1 MMRCPFCR
9 SGSHTR
15 TSRYLTE
22 QTKEA
27 YYQCQNIDCSSTFKT
42 RESIEHVIRRPS
54 PPETIPAPPPAE
66 RRTLNRYGNNNHPH

>member
-54 PPETIPAPPPAE
+54 P
-66 RRTLNRYGNNNHPH
+66 RKLFRHRPHRNAGR